1 MPSASDSPIL
11 GTDDIDTD
19 MDRFRLWLYDRAI
32 GWLNR
37 THNYTWC
44 EFDDDYVA
52 DSDRPVLGMRFEDR
66 LRGRVA
72 ANMRLPSWFS
82 NLLPEGV
89 LRNWIARQRGVSPE
103 RELELLAQV
112 GADLSGAIAVTP
124 SARRPAV
131 ESVAAE
137 EIGTTA
143 STTWTRSPSS
153 CDDSRSSCSL
163 ATATPT

>member
-1 MPSASDSPIL
+1 MGFEYPMISIRKRCSIDIDEHRDGIIERDEKCHAIRFGLAIL

-72 ANMRLPSWFS
+72 ANMRLPPWFS

-89 LRNWIARQRGVSPE
+89 LRTGSPVSVEYRRRG
-103 RELELLAQV
+103 R
-112 GADLSGAIAVTP
+112 
-124 SARRPAV
+124 
-131 ESVAAE
+131 
-137 EIGTTA
+137 
-143 STTWTRSPSS
+143 WN
-153 CDDSRSSCSL
+153 CSHRL
-163 ATATPT
+163 VPI